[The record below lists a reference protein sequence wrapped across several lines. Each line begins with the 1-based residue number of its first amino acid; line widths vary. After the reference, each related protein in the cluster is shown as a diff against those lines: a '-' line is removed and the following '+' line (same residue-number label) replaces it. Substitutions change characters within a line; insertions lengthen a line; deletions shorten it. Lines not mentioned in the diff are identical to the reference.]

1 MNLRLTY
8 PLLFAAAATTGLL
21 AGCITTAPVP
31 VADSGTPVRIEAPRP
46 AEAVAAQ
53 AQAGRFY
60 TVKKGDTLY
69 SIALDHGIE
78 YRELAAWN
86 NIDNPSR
93 IRVGQQLRVAPAE
106 AAASA
111 APAGAAEVRAIETG
125 GPVTA
130 RALDGTPAAATVA
143 PAPTFAG
150 DKVKRAP
157 IGGKLPYSEENVA
170 LLKNRES
177 APVAVPSPAPVVATT
192 APAAAPAEKPAEKPA
207 APAAPAAAASGE
219 IDWAW
224 PAGGKVI
231 ASFDE
236 GGAPGVTKGVDIG
249 GKIGDPVLA
258 AAAGKVIYVGSG
270 LRGMGNFVVVR
281 HNPAYLSVYAHNS
294 RILVKEEQSVTRGQ
308 KIAEL
313 GNSDADQP
321 KLHFEVRY
329 QGKPVDPLKYLPA
342 R

>member
-1 MNLRLTY
+1 MNLRRTFLM
-8 PLLFAAAATTGLL
+8 LLAVSGL
-21 AGCITTAPVP
+21 AGCLTTAPVP
-31 VADSGTPVRIEAPRP
+31 VADSGTPVRVEVPRAASATAAAAP
-46 AEAVAAQ
+46 
-53 AQAGRFY
+53 AGKFY

-86 NIDNPSR
+86 GIDNPAR

-106 AAASA
+106 SASTA
-111 APAGAAEVRAIETG
+111 PTTAPAGSAEVRPIEIG

-130 RALDGTPAAATVA
+130 RALDGAPAAVP
-143 PAPTFAG
+143 PAPIAAS
-150 DKVKRAP
+150 DRIKRAP
-157 IGGKLPYSEENVA
+157 VGGKLPYSEENVA
-170 LLKNRES
+170 LLKNRE
-177 APVAVPSPAPVVATT
+177 AVPVAVTSPGPVATT
-192 APAAAPAEKPAEKPA
+192 VVPAEKPPEKPA
-207 APAAPAAAASGE
+207 APAAPAAAVASE

-224 PAGGKVI
+224 PAGGKLI
-231 ASFDE
+231 ATFDE
-236 GGAPGVTKGVDIG
+236 GSAPGVTKGIDIA
-249 GKIGDPVLA
+249 GKIGDPVRA

-281 HNPAYLSVYAHNS
+281 HTPAYLSVYAHNS

>member
-1 MNLRLTY
+1 MNLR
-8 PLLFAAAATTGLL
+8 PVFSLLPAVL

-31 VADSGTPVRIEAPRP
+31 VADSGTPVRIEAPRAASATP
-46 AEAVAAQ
+46 AVAA
-53 AQAGRFY
+53 APSGKFY

-86 NIDNPSR
+86 GIDNPAR

-106 AAASA
+106 SASA
-111 APAGAAEVRAIETG
+111 APATSTAPAGSAEVRPIEIG

-130 RALDGTPAAATVA
+130 RALDGSPAAVP
-143 PAPTFAG
+143 PAPISAS
-150 DKVKRAP
+150 DRIKRAP
-157 IGGKLPYSEENVA
+157 VGGKLPYSEENVA
-170 LLKNRES
+170 LLKNREA
-177 APVAVPSPAPVVATT
+177 APVAVQSPGPVATT
-192 APAAAPAEKPAEKPA
+192 VVPAEKPPEKPA
-207 APAAPAAAASGE
+207 APAAPVAAVAGE

-231 ASFDE
+231 ATFDE
-236 GGAPGVTKGVDIG
+236 GSAPGVTKGIDIA

-281 HNPAYLSVYAHNS
+281 HTPAYLSVYAHNS
-294 RILVKEEQSVTRGQ
+294 RILVKEEQAVTRGQ

-321 KLHFEVRY
+321 KLHFEVRH

>member
-1 MNLRLTY
+1 MNLRFAY
-8 PLLFAAAATTGLL
+8 PLLLAGL

-31 VADSGTPVRIEAPRP
+31 VADSGSPVRIEAPP
-46 AEAVAAQ
+46 ATAA
-53 AQAGRFY
+53 AAPAGRLY
-60 TVKKGDTLY
+60 TVRKGDTLY

-86 NIDNPSR
+86 SIDNPSR
-93 IRVGQQLRVAPAE
+93 IRVGQQLRTAPAE
-106 AAASA
+106 G
-111 APAGAAEVRAIETG
+111 APATPSGAAEVRPVETG

-130 RALDGTPAAATVA
+130 RSLDAAPAAVP
-143 PAPTFAG
+143 PAPTSAG
-150 DKVKRAP
+150 STMKRTP
-157 IGGKLPYSEENVA
+157 LGGKLPYSEENLA
-170 LLKNRES
+170 LLRNREA
-177 APVAVPSPAPVVATT
+177 APVAVQSQAPVATT
-192 APAAAPAEKPAEKPA
+192 VVAAEKPAEKLPAVLPSPA
-207 APAAPAAAASGE
+207 AVAGA
-219 IDWAW
+219 IDWTW

-231 ASFDE
+231 ATFDE
-236 GGAPGVTKGVDIG
+236 GGAPGVTKGIEIA
-249 GKIGDPVLA
+249 GKVGDPVQA

-281 HNPAYLSVYAHNS
+281 HSPAFLSVYAHNS
-294 RILVKEEQSVTRGQ
+294 RILVKEEQNVTRGQ

-321 KLHFEVRY
+321 KLHFEVRH

>member
-1 MNLRLTY
+1 MNLRFAY
-8 PLLFAAAATTGLL
+8 LLLLAVVGL

-31 VADSGTPVRIEAPRP
+31 VADSGTPVRIEAPRAASATP
-46 AEAVAAQ
+46 AVAA
-53 AQAGRFY
+53 APAGKFY

-86 NIDNPSR
+86 GIDNPSR
-93 IRVGQQLRVAPAE
+93 IRIGQQLRVASAESAPA
-106 AAASA
+106 A

-130 RALDGTPAAATVA
+130 RALDGSSAAASPAAV
-143 PAPTFAG
+143 PPGPTSAN
-150 DKVKRAP
+150 DRMKRGP
-157 IGGKLPYSEENVA
+157 IGGKLPYSEENMA
-170 LLKNRES
+170 LLKGREA
-177 APVAVPSPAPVVATT
+177 APVAVQSPAPVATV
-192 APAAAPAEKPAEKPA
+192 APAEKPPVAAE
-207 APAAPAAAASGE
+207 AAAVAAGD
-219 IDWAW
+219 IAWAW
-224 PAGGKVI
+224 PAGGKII
-231 ASFDE
+231 ATFDE
-236 GGAPGVTKGVDIG
+236 GGAPGVTKGIDIA
-249 GKIGDPVLA
+249 GKIGDPVQA

-281 HNPAYLSVYAHNS
+281 HSPAYLSVYAHNS
-294 RILVKEEQSVTRGQ
+294 RILVKEEQNVTRGQ

-321 KLHFEVRY
+321 KLHFEVRH